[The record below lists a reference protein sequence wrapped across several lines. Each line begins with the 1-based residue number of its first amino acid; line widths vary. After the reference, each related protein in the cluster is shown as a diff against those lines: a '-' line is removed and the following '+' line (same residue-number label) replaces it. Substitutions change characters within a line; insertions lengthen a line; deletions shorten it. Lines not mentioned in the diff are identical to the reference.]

1 LLNGREVRIVA
12 TKSFLKEVT
21 ISEKALARTF
31 VDALDKVHK
40 NRYQDKAISRPVR
53 ELKGT
58 QVKEFFNKK

>member
-1 LLNGREVRIVA
+1 MA

-40 NRYQDKAISRPVR
+40 NRYQDKAISRTVR
-53 ELKGT
+53 ELKGA
-58 QVKEFFNKK
+58 QIKEFFNKK

>member
-1 LLNGREVRIVA
+1 MA
-12 TKSFLKEVT
+12 TNSFLKEVT

-31 VDALDKVHK
+31 VDALGKVHK
-40 NRYQDKAISRPVR
+40 DRYQDKVISRPVR

>member
-1 LLNGREVRIVA
+1 MA

-21 ISEKALARTF
+21 ISDAGNARTF
-31 VDALDKVHK
+31 IDALDKVHK
-40 NRYQDKAISRPVR
+40 DRYPDKIISRPVR